1 MEGKSKL
8 ELLREKNVQNIEGNI
23 QKRMTYLILE
33 KFRDYKRQEI
43 LTAQRINN
51 SMKKKAEAHKKA
63 LQQKA
68 ENSSRNIALNK
79 QREINI
85 RARELARDQEE
96 LQRRKDF
103 KAPRI
108 SIDDK
113 ILRY

>member
-1 MEGKSKL
+1 MEAKSKI
-8 ELLREKNVQNIEGNI
+8 EVVREKNVKNIEGNI

-33 KFRDYKRQEI
+33 KYRDYKRQEI

-51 SMKKKAEAHKKA
+51 AKKKKAEAHKKA

-68 ENSSRNIALNK
+68 ENSARNIALNK
-79 QREINI
+79 QRELNI

-96 LQRRKDF
+96 IQRKKDL
-103 KAPRI
+103 KATRI